1 MVLCPKD
8 TDCVCPTT
16 DNCWWQ
22 GSMYQQSGLQLLL
35 LMPHGESLVD
45 IQFLD
50 SFTILMVVLMIV
62 PCWTHF
68 VHFGVFIVVWMRMR
82 IPLLKLFVCWVALW
96 LERMHVSFHQELV
109 WTVEVECSAWRDRL
123 RITLSAAHTTA
134 DVEALVVALSP
145 WIKTT
150 CSSPSYH
157 QYATQRFNLSLPKE
171 ISQTLPQNHMI
182 GMPSQGRQG
191 KHYTKAG
198 ILFIQPKL

>member
-1 MVLCPKD
+1 MLLCPKD

-50 SFTILMVVLMIV
+50 SLTILMMVLMIV

-68 VHFGVFIVVWMRMR
+68 VHFGVFILAWMRTR

-96 LERMHVSFHQELV
+96 LECMHVSFHEELV
-109 WTVEVECSAWRDRL
+109 WTEMLKLNALPGGTGYASHYQQHIQLLMWR
-123 RITLSAAHTTA
+123 
-134 DVEALVVALSP
+134 P
-145 WIKTT
+145 WW
-150 CSSPSYH
+150 
-157 QYATQRFNLSLPKE
+157 L
-171 ISQTLPQNHMI
+171 
-182 GMPSQGRQG
+182 
-191 KHYTKAG
+191 HYPHG
-198 ILFIQPKL
+198 